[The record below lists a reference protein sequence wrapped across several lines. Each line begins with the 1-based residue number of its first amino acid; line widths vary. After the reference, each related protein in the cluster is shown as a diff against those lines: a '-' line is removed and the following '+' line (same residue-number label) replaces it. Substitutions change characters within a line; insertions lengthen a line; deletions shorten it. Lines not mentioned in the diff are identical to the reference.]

1 MAVVL
6 VVVDT
11 ATAECVVTD
20 NGESSAHMYYIQPT
34 DADKTQAQKLDA
46 VFCKCPWTF
55 GNIIDR
61 FNTFLS
67 VVDSLDLLDTLCYVI
82 K

>member
-1 MAVVL
+1 MYINIEIEELYVGYQMAVVL

-20 NGESSAHMYYIQPT
+20 NGESWAHMYYIQPT

-46 VFCKCPWTF
+46 VFCKCP
-55 GNIIDR
+55 
-61 FNTFLS
+61 
-67 VVDSLDLLDTLCYVI
+67 
-82 K
+82 

>member
-20 NGESSAHMYYIQPT
+20 NGESWAHMYYIQPT
-34 DADKTQAQKLDA
+34 DADKTQAQKLYA
-46 VFCKCPWTF
+46 VFCKCP
-55 GNIIDR
+55 
-61 FNTFLS
+61 
-67 VVDSLDLLDTLCYVI
+67 
-82 K
+82 

>member
-1 MAVVL
+1 MYINIKIEELYVGYQMAVVL

-20 NGESSAHMYYIQPT
+20 NGESWAHMYYIQPT

-46 VFCKCPWTF
+46 VFCKCP
-55 GNIIDR
+55 
-61 FNTFLS
+61 
-67 VVDSLDLLDTLCYVI
+67 
-82 K
+82 

>member
-20 NGESSAHMYYIQPT
+20 NGESSAHMYVHHQADPCSQHTSSMQFSANVLGHLVTLFT
-34 DADKTQAQKLDA
+34 D
-46 VFCKCPWTF
+46 
-55 GNIIDR
+55 
-61 FNTFLS
+61 S
-67 VVDSLDLLDTLCYVI
+67 VISVSMKSV
-82 K
+82 

>member
-20 NGESSAHMYYIQPT
+20 TGESSAHMYNVQCTP
-34 DADKTQAQKLDA
+34 
-46 VFCKCPWTF
+46 P
-55 GNIIDR
+55 
-61 FNTFLS
+61 S
-67 VVDSLDLLDTLCYVI
+67 
-82 K
+82 